1 MNEKVW
7 ICVYRDTIE
16 QHDNSENLTEILVTM
31 DFAKQYFNECIATLD
46 YNSYRDFEE
55 FLDEY
60 TADDTEDFYSYAV
73 EHNAILDK
81 ENW

>member
-1 MNEKVW
+1 
-7 ICVYRDTIE
+7 
-16 QHDNSENLTEILVTM
+16 M

-46 YNSYRDFEE
+46 YNVYRDFEE

-60 TADDTEDFYSYAV
+60 TADDTEDFYNYAV